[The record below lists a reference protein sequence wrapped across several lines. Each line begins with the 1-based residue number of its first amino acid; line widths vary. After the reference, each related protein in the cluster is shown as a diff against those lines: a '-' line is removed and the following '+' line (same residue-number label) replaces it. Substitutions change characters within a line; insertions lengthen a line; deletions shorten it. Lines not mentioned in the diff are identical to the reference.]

1 MAGPYSQ
8 IGRQLGGSISSFFS
22 PRAQQAGELAGLQ
35 QAGLEQQLQLGGLKM
50 DAARQEMEAKAA
62 EAAMRTPDAMRTR
75 AMQAFGV
82 PLANAAD
89 VQRFQTTGQTGF
101 APLDAPLPADMQGP
115 TAEKAP
121 AWAAPQNLSKVAQM
135 FLAEQAVQGGSVK
148 DIAGYFKGL
157 AEQAEAGLTAETAG
171 GQLDPLSAAK
181 RFYALKGGAPYSF
194 NEYGVGN
201 QLEGTLDTSNPA
213 AVRYGAMRDAQTGAQ
228 KANAVQ
234 SFAAA
239 EASRASADNSRA
251 SAQRTRQEMA
261 DGVGRGGTK
270 APTGYRWVGDALEPI
285 PGGPADPATK
295 GAKLAKPPTE
305 GQAKALMFGSRMA
318 IADEVIGEL
327 AKAGTNMPSLAK
339 QAVERVPLVGTAL
352 GMGANALLATDGQQ
366 QVEQAQRDFINAVL
380 RRESGAV
387 IADSEFDNARK
398 QYFPQP
404 GDSQAVLAQKAAN
417 RRTAIE
423 GMKAEFGEQ
432 SMPQFLDIVRGAR
445 ATRQPP
451 TKGAAPA
458 AAAPVKITN
467 DADYAA
473 LPSGARFQAPDG
485 SVRVKP

>member
-8 IGRQLGGSISSFFS
+8 IGRQLGGSIGSFFN

-35 QAGLEQQLQLGGLKM
+35 QAGLEQQLQLGALKM
-50 DAARQEMEAKAA
+50 DAARQDAADKAQ
-62 EAAMRTPDAMRTR
+62 EAAMRTPEASINRVS
-75 AMQAFGV
+75 AAFGV
-82 PLANAAD
+82 PLDNVGD
-89 VQRFQTTGQTGF
+89 VATALQTGRIDRF
-101 APLDAPLPADMQGP
+101 DPNAGPAMP
-115 TAEKAP
+115 TPE
-121 AWAAPQNLSKVAQM
+121 WAAPKNLGRIAQM
-135 FLAEQAVQGGSVK
+135 FAAEQAVQGGATK
-148 DIAGYFKGL
+148 DVAGYFKAL
-157 AEQAEAGLTAETAG
+157 TDQAEAGVAQGLTTGELT
-171 GQLDPLSAAK
+171 PLQVAQ
-181 RFYALKGGAPYSF
+181 RMYALKGNAPYSF

-201 QLEGTLDTSNPA
+201 QLEGTVDTSGPA
-213 AVRYGAMRDAQTGAQ
+213 ATRYADYRTAQTGAQ

-234 SFAAA
+234 SYASAD
-239 EASRASADNSRA
+239 ASRASAENSRA
-251 SAQRTRQEMA
+251 NAQKTRQEML
-261 DGVGRGGTK
+261 DGVNPTGGK
-270 APTGYRWVGDALEPI
+270 APTGYRWVGNALEPI

-318 IADEVIGEL
+318 IADEVINEL
-327 AKAGTNMPSLAK
+327 GKTGNNLPNMTK
-339 QAVERVPLVGTAL
+339 QAVESIPLVGNAL
-352 GMGANALLATDGQQ
+352 GMGANKLLASEGQQ
-366 QVEQAQRDFINAVL
+366 RVEQAQRDFINAVL
-380 RRESGAV
+380 RRESGAA

-404 GDSQAVLAQKAAN
+404 GDTPAVLRQKAAN

-445 ATRQPP
+445 STRQAPG
-451 TKGAAPA
+451 KAAAPA
-458 AAAPVKITN
+458 APTKIAT